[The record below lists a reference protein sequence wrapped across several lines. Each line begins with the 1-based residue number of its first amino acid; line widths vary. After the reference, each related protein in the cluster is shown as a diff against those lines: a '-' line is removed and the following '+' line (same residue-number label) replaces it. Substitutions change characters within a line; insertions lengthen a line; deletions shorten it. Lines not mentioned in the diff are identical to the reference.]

1 MEPTFSDHMLKCAE
15 CGNQFVWT
23 VAQQRQQY
31 ESKGYVEE
39 PETCPVCT
47 VRMERMRSP
56 EGVGAA
62 SERYGGRPS
71 YGGEPARGGSGVQ
84 NSRPQSNSP
93 TEEDRTESD
102 SETTPSGY
110 VSGPGHPLYG
120 HGGEEYTG
128 RVKWFN
134 DRKGFGFITLD
145 NGIDIFVHYSGIEG
159 EGYKTLKQGQR
170 VRIEVE
176 DTEKGPQATHVRPIP
191 EEEGEQPS
199 AESDQA

>member
-1 MEPTFSDHMLKCAE
+1 MQQSAFSDKILECAE

-31 ESKGYVEE
+31 EVTGSLQE

-47 VRMERMRSP
+47 VRLERMRQP
-56 EGVGAA
+56 AEAVA
-62 SERYGGRPS
+62 S
-71 YGGEPARGGSGVQ
+71 ARGGYAPRASTEDEGFQTPQMGSAASSSSPVENR
-84 NSRPQSNSP
+84 NSANAEGATSS
-93 TEEDRTESD
+93 
-102 SETTPSGY
+102 Y
-110 VSGPGHPLYG
+110 VSGTGHPLYG

-128 RVKWFN
+128 HVKWFN

-145 NGIDIFVHYSGIEG
+145 NGIEIFVHYSGIEG

-176 DTEKGPQATHVRPIP
+176 DTDKGPQATRVRPIA
-191 EEEGEQPS
+191 EENGESPS
-199 AESDQA
+199 TTDEA